1 MNLNEAQ
8 LADRDDE
15 LAHFRSEFAFP
26 VGPNGTPWVYLCGNS
41 LGLMPLAVPSA
52 VQVELDSWAR
62 YGVEGH
68 FEGPHPWM
76 PYHRRLTAP
85 LARLMGALE
94 SEVVSAH
101 TLTVNLHL
109 LMAGFYRPQGQRT
122 KILVE
127 AGAFP
132 SDQYAVDSQLKHHG
146 IDPAEGLIEVDTAT
160 PRGLDPT
167 TSIVDAI
174 RSAGDQTAVVLLGA
188 VQYYSG
194 AFFDVPTVVREA
206 HQVGALVGLDL
217 AHAAGNVP
225 LSLHEWGVDFACWC
239 SYKYLNS
246 GPGGPGGLFVHE
258 RHHHRRDLG
267 RFEGWWG
274 HDEKSR
280 FEMPRHFVPAPGAE
294 AWQLSNAQVMAMAP
308 HAVALEIHD
317 RAGMERLRIKSL
329 RLTAMLEQI
338 LQEFLGQHP
347 QLDGRLLTPA
357 LPERRGCQ
365 LSLNLRHRGR
375 EVFDHLH
382 QHGILAD
389 WRNPDTIRLAPVP
402 LYTSYTDLHRIQSVL
417 QKFV

>member
-1 MNLNEAQ
+1 MNPNEAT
-8 LADRDDE
+8 LVDRGDE
-15 LAHFRSEFAFP
+15 LAPFRSEFAFP
-26 VGPNGTPWVYLCGNS
+26 VRTDGSPWVYLCGNS
-41 LGLMPLAVPSA
+41 LGLMPLAVPA
-52 VQVELDSWAR
+52 AMQVELDSWAR

-146 IDPAEGLIEVDTAT
+146 IVPAEGLIEVDTSVERSA
-160 PRGLDPT
+160 DPT
-167 TSIVDAI
+167 IPLLEAI
-174 RSAGDQTAVVLLGA
+174 RQAGDQVAIVLLGA

-194 AFFDVPTVVREA
+194 AFYDIPTVVREA
-206 HQVGALVGLDL
+206 HKVGALVGLDL

-225 LSLHEWGVDFACWC
+225 LFLHDWGVDFACWC

-258 RHHHRRDLG
+258 RHHQRRDLG

-274 HDEKSR
+274 HEEKSR
-280 FEMPRHFVPAPGAE
+280 FEMPRRFVPASGAE

-317 RAGMERLRIKSL
+317 RAGMERLRDKSL
-329 RLTAMLEQI
+329 RLTSFLEQI
-338 LQEFLGQHP
+338 LQDFLDQHP
-347 QLDGRLLTPA
+347 ELEGRLLTPSN
-357 LPERRGCQ
+357 PERRGCQ

-375 EVFDHLH
+375 DVFDHLH
-382 QHGILAD
+382 QQGILAD
-389 WRNPDTIRLAPVP
+389 WRNPDTIRMAPVP
-402 LYTSYTDLHRIQSVL
+402 LYNSFADLERVRTVL
-417 QKFV
+417 LSFV